1 MKLILKHAK
10 NYRLAVFVS
19 LLSVALMVTATL
31 WQPKLLQ
38 QVLEAIITEDS
49 DEMRTI
55 GISLISLALLGL
67 AAGVTNTIFSAKVAQ
82 GVSADI
88 REEAFRKIQ
97 TFSFGNIEQ
106 FSAGN
111 LVVRLTNDIT
121 QIQNLV
127 MISLQSLFRIP
138 FLFIGA
144 FILAMATMPQLW
156 WIIVLL
162 IVTVFLITA
171 LSFTRMGKHFMIIQ
185 KLIDKVNSIAK
196 ENLMGIRVVKS
207 FVQEENQLN
216 EFSKVSEDL
225 TKHNIIVGTLFSVM
239 IPSFMLAANLA
250 VVGAIFFVSDLA
262 KDDPTLIGGI
272 ASFMNYLMQIMM
284 AIIIGGMMMMMT
296 SRAAVSLK
304 RIKEILDTEPDLTYL
319 DVPEQELTGSVRF
332 ENVSFRYPGDDADTL
347 KNITF
352 SIEPGEMVGI
362 VGATGAGKSTLAQ
375 LIPRLFDPTEGKVEV
390 GGVDLRQVNEHSLRK
405 TVSFVL
411 QKAILFSGTIAQNLR
426 QGNKNATEKDMENAS
441 SIAQAKEFI
450 EKLADR
456 YEAPVEERS
465 SNFSGGQKQRLSITR
480 GVIGQPKILILD
492 DSTSALDARSEKLVR
507 EALDRELKDTTTI
520 VIAQKIASV
529 VKADRILVLDEGKLV
544 GEGTHEELVANNQVY
559 QVIFE
564 TQKGTEE

>member
-1 MKLILKHAK
+1 MKLILRHAK
-10 NYRLAVFVS
+10 KYKVAVFIS
-19 LLSVALMVTATL
+19 LLSVAVMVAAAL

-38 QVLEAIITEDS
+38 QVLEAIITEDN
-49 DEMRTI
+49 DEMKTI
-55 GISLISLALLGL
+55 GIYLISLALLGL

-144 FILAMATMPQLW
+144 FILAMITMPQLW
-156 WIIVLL
+156 WIIVAL

-185 KLIDKVNSIAK
+185 KLIDRVNSIAK
-196 ENLMGIRVVKS
+196 ENLLGIRVVKS
-207 FVQEENQLN
+207 FVQEENQLKT
-216 EFSKVSEDL
+216 FSKVSEDL

-250 VVGAIFFVSDLA
+250 VVGAIFFVSDLV

-304 RIKEILDTEPDLTYL
+304 RITEILDAEPDLTYL
-319 DVPEQELTGSVRF
+319 DVPEQELTGSVTF
-332 ENVSFRYPGDDADTL
+332 DHVSFRYPGEDTDML
-347 KNITF
+347 KDISF
-352 SIEPGEMVGI
+352 SIKPGEMVGI

-390 GGVDLRQVNEHSLRK
+390 GGVDLRQVNEKSLRQ

-426 QGNKNATEKDMENAS
+426 QGKKNATEKEMEHAS

-450 EKLADR
+450 EKLSDR

-480 GVIGQPKILILD
+480 GVIGNPKILILD

-507 EALDRELKDTTTI
+507 EALDRDLKGTTTI

-529 VKADRILVLDEGKLV
+529 VKADRILVLDEGRLV
-544 GEGTHEELVANNQVY
+544 GEGTHEELVAGNRVY
-559 QVIFE
+559 QEIFE

>member
-1 MKLILKHAK
+1 MKLILRHAK
-10 NYRLAVFVS
+10 KYKVAVFIS
-19 LLSVALMVTATL
+19 LLSVAVMVAAAL

-38 QVLEAIITEDS
+38 QVLEAIITEDN
-49 DEMRTI
+49 DEMKTI
-55 GISLISLALLGL
+55 GIYLISLALLGL

-111 LVVRLTNDIT
+111 LVVSLTNDIT

-144 FILAMATMPQLW
+144 FILAMITMPQLW
-156 WIIVLL
+156 WIIVAL

-185 KLIDKVNSIAK
+185 KLIDRVNSIAK
-196 ENLMGIRVVKS
+196 ENLLGIRVVKS
-207 FVQEENQLN
+207 FVQEENQLKT
-216 EFSKVSEDL
+216 FSKVSEDL

-250 VVGAIFFVSDLA
+250 VVGAIFFVSDLV

-304 RIKEILDTEPDLTYL
+304 RIAEILDAEPDLTYL
-319 DVPEQELTGSVRF
+319 DVPEQELTGSVTF
-332 ENVSFRYPGDDADTL
+332 DHVSFRYPGEDTDTL
-347 KNITF
+347 KDISF
-352 SIEPGEMVGI
+352 SIKPGEMVGI

-390 GGVDLRQVNEHSLRK
+390 GGVDLRQVNEKSLRQ

-426 QGNKNATEKDMENAS
+426 QGKKNATEKEMEHAS

-450 EKLADR
+450 EKLSDR

-480 GVIGQPKILILD
+480 GVIGDPKILILD

-507 EALDRELKDTTTI
+507 EALDRDLKGTTTI

-529 VKADRILVLDEGKLV
+529 VKADRILVLDEGRLV
-544 GEGTHEELVANNQVY
+544 GEGTHEELVAGNRVY
-559 QVIFE
+559 QEIFE

>member
-1 MKLILKHAK
+1 MGLILRHAK
-10 NYRLAVFVS
+10 KYKVAVFIS
-19 LLSVALMVTATL
+19 LFSVAIMVSAAL

-38 QVLEAIITEDS
+38 QVLEAIITEDN
-49 DEMRTI
+49 DKMKTI
-55 GISLISLALLGL
+55 GVYLISLALLGL
-67 AAGVTNTIFSAKVAQ
+67 AAGVSNTIFSAKVAQ
-82 GVSADI
+82 GISADI

-97 TFSFGNIEQ
+97 TFSFGNIEK

-144 FILAMATMPQLW
+144 FVLAMMTMPQLW
-156 WIIVLL
+156 WIIVAL
-162 IVTVFLITA
+162 IVAVFLITA

-207 FVQEENQLN
+207 FVQEDNQLK

-262 KDDPTLIGGI
+262 KDDPTLIGGL

-304 RIKEILDTEPDLTYL
+304 RIKEILDTEPDLTYQ
-319 DVPEQELTGSVRF
+319 DVPEQDLTGSVTF
-332 ENVSFRYPGDDADTL
+332 DHVSFRYPGDDADTL
-347 KNITF
+347 KDISF
-352 SIEPGEMVGI
+352 SIQPGEMVGI

-390 GGVDLRQVNEHSLRK
+390 GGVDLRQVNEKSLRH

-411 QKAILFSGTIAQNLR
+411 QKAILFSGTIVQNLR
-426 QGNKNATEKDMENAS
+426 QGKKDASEKDMEHAS
-441 SIAQAKEFI
+441 AIAQAQEFI

-480 GVIGQPKILILD
+480 GVIGDPKILILD

-507 EALDRELKDTTTI
+507 EALAKELKGTTTI

-529 VKADRILVLDEGKLV
+529 VKADRILVLDEGRLV
-544 GEGTHEELVANNQVY
+544 GEGTHEELVATNRVY
-559 QVIFE
+559 QEIFE